1 MELGRSG
8 RPMVTAMMMSAGAG
22 AARPTGSSTTDR
34 KICSTDSGAPF
45 TTFVVVTRARE
56 AGRRDADRPARPAR
70 AAWVVQRLLAA
81 RW

>member
-1 MELGRSG
+1 MGGATYGVFDNSPIETALTLGIS
-8 RPMVTAMMMSAGAG
+8 
-22 AARPTGSSTTDR
+22 
-34 KICSTDSGAPF
+34 PF

-56 AGRRDADRPARPAR
+56 AGRRDADRPAR

>member
-1 MELGRSG
+1 MNDRV
-8 RPMVTAMMMSAGAG
+8 RPS
-22 AARPTGSSTTDR
+22 PTGSGIPAAVRLLGRVFGS
-34 KICSTDSGAPF
+34 PL

-56 AGRRDADRPARPAR
+56 AGRRDADRPAR